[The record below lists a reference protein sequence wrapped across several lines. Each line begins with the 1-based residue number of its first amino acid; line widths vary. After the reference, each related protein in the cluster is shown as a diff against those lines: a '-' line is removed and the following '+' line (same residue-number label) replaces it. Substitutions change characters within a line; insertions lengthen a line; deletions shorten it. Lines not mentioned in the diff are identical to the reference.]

1 MAVVESLTKTVGGTS
16 ALLDH
21 FGDMVGVF
29 CFYLWRSHK
38 VYKSPPILTSLGAWG
53 KCKCKGGM
61 INCRS
66 FWGHGQSVIV
76 GVNLFGGMGSVVM

>member
-1 MAVVESLTKTVGGTS
+1 MGPRLRDTRLDEASL
-16 ALLDH
+16 
-21 FGDMVGVF
+21 
-29 CFYLWRSHK
+29 FYLWRSHK